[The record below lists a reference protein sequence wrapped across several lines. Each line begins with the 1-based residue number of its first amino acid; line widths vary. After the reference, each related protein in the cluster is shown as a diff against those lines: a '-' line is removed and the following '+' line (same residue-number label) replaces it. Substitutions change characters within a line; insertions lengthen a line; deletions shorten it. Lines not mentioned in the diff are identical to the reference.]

1 MAFGEVRLAGRET
14 GRKTPE
20 KSGVSFHPWHLA
32 RDVHES
38 ALAELEISIMAA
50 FESFG
55 RWQSACLSAV
65 TEFSATG
72 PENALLHMIRMDD
85 RPKNI
90 HDLAAIGNRTDIAN
104 IQYSLRKLIKAGLV
118 TRSGSG
124 RSGVLYDMTELGRK
138 VTDDYADVRQDEL
151 IQAYV
156 ADPALEDDV
165 RKARDTLMK
174 VSEIYER
181 AARAAD
187 ARRLGVT
194 RRP

>member
-1 MAFGEVRLAGRET
+1 MARRDT
-14 GRKTPE
+14 GKKSPE
-20 KSGVSFHPWHLA
+20 NSEASFHPWHLA
-32 RDVHES
+32 RDTHES

-65 TEFSATG
+65 TDFAATG

-118 TRSGSG
+118 TRKGSG
-124 RSGVLYDMTELGRK
+124 RSGVLYEVTDLGRR
-138 VTDDYADVRQDEL
+138 VTDDYADVRQDEM
-151 IQAYV
+151 IQQYV
-156 ADPALEDDV
+156 ADPALEADV

-194 RRP
+194 RGT